1 MTRRDIPNIISL
13 TRIVLVV
20 PITILMVQRE
30 FSWALLLFFIAG
42 VSDGLDGY
50 LAKRN
55 GWNSRLGSILDPLAD
70 KVLLVSSFI
79 TLGWLKFIPMWLVVM
94 VLARD
99 VIITVGGMAYH
110 VVIGKYEMLPSI
122 SSKINTF
129 FQIVM
134 VLAIVFSLGV
144 MALPDWLMTAFV
156 YAVLGTTL
164 FSGIS
169 YVWVWGRRA
178 IREKGTA
185 AK

>member
-1 MTRRDIPNIISL
+1 MRIIL
-13 TRIVLVV
+13 VAPIVV
-20 PITILMVQRE
+20 LMVQRE

-55 GWNSRLGSILDPLAD
+55 GWSSRLGSILDPMAD
-70 KVLLVSSFI
+70 KILLVSSFV

-99 VIITVGGMAYH
+99 VVIIVGGMAYH

-129 FQIVM
+129 FQIVL

-144 MALPDWLMTAFV
+144 MALPNWLMIALV
-156 YAVLGTTL
+156 YVVLGTTL

-178 IREKGTA
+178 IREKSTA
-185 AK
+185 VK